1 MKLREIE
8 VKDVDRM
15 LSWMHSE
22 ESKEIFAKDFNSYT
36 KEDVTRFAKSK
47 NTKENINYAC
57 VNDNDEYLGTV
68 SLKNIDYSNSNA
80 EYAISFM
87 KEAQGTG
94 AALFATNE
102 ILEKAFKELG
112 LEKVYLDVLKT
123 NKRAIAF
130 YKKVGFIQEGE
141 FRNHFKKND
150 KYIDLLWFSMLKD
163 EYEENKVK
171 VLKK

>member
-1 MKLREIE
+1 MKLRELK

-22 ESKEIFAKDFNSYT
+22 ESKEIFAKDFNNYT
-36 KEDVTRFAKSK
+36 KEDVTKFAKSK
-47 NTKENINYAC
+47 NTKENINLAC
-57 VNDNDEYLGTV
+57 VNEEDEYLGTV
-68 SLKNIDYSNSNA
+68 SLKNIDYDNSNA

-94 AALFATNE
+94 AAIFATLE
-102 ILEKAFKELG
+102 ILKIAFEELK
-112 LEKVYLDVLKT
+112 LNKVYLDVLKT

-130 YKKVGFIQEGE
+130 YEKIGFTQEGK

-150 KYIDLLWFSMLKD
+150 KFVDLLWFSMLK
-163 EYEENKVK
+163 EEFKENKAK

>member
-1 MKLREIE
+1 MKLRELE
-8 VKDVDRM
+8 EKDVDRM

-36 KEDVTRFAKSK
+36 KEDVTNFAKSK

-68 SLKNIDYSNSNA
+68 SLKNIDYLNSNA

-94 AALFATNE
+94 AALFATFE
-102 ILEKAFKELG
+102 ILEKAFKELN
-112 LEKVYLDVLKT
+112 LDKVYLDVLKT
-123 NKRAIAF
+123 NKRAISF
-130 YKKVGFIQEGE
+130 YKKVGFIQEGV
-141 FRNHFKKND
+141 FRKHLKKND
-150 KYIDLLWFSMLKD
+150 ELIDLLWFSMLKE

>member
-1 MKLREIE
+1 MKLRELK

-22 ESKEIFAKDFNSYT
+22 ESKEIFAKDFNNYT
-36 KEDVTRFAKSK
+36 KEDVTKFAKSK
-47 NTKENINYAC
+47 NTKENINLAC
-57 VNDNDEYLGTV
+57 VNEEDEYLGTV
-68 SLKNIDYSNSNA
+68 SLKNIDYDNSNA

-94 AALFATNE
+94 AAMFATLE
-102 ILEKAFKELG
+102 ILRIAFEELN
-112 LEKVYLDVLKT
+112 LNKVYLDVLKT

-130 YKKVGFIQEGE
+130 YEKIGFTQEGE

-150 KYIDLLWFSMLKD
+150 KFVDLLWFSMLK
-163 EYEENKVK
+163 EEFKENKAK